1 MKRHYPS
8 SKWLLIL
15 AATLMV
21 GCGGE
26 SGEGESESALP
37 AMDNTAEVEADY
49 AAEPEFYRFRSLDDL
64 PDDLVWENGSDLAEI
79 GSPDAQKGGTQY
91 IALPDFP
98 RTLRTAGPDSNGS
111 FRPYILDDVVTLI
124 AHLHPDERKYYPALA
139 ESWALDPSTS
149 TVYVK
154 LDPAAQWSDGVP
166 VTTDDFFFMF
176 WFYKSEYIRAPW
188 YNNWYGTQYTNITRY
203 DDRTFSITT
212 ASLKPDYS
220 ARVLELH
227 PRPRHHFKELGEDYI
242 ERYQWRFTPTT
253 GAYVLRDGDLKKG
266 RSIVLSRDEN
276 WWAKDKKH
284 FRYRFNPDRVQ
295 FNIIRD
301 TPKRFEA
308 FKRGDIDQFGLALS
322 EYWYE
327 KLPNSDPDVQAGY
340 IAKSAFYNEYPRP
353 PYGLWM
359 NTSEPLLDDLNI
371 RLGIQHA
378 SNWQLVIDQYFRG
391 DAERLRT
398 ANEGFAEFNDP
409 TIEPREFD
417 IEKAQSYFAA
427 AGFSERGPDGILV
440 NAEGQKLAFT
450 LSTGYENLADVMT
463 ILKQEA
469 EKAGLELRIEVLDGT
484 TGWKKVQE
492 KKHEIHLVAFG
503 RFLEMYPRY
512 WEHYHSDNAYDD
524 AFLDDGSINPD
535 RELKTQTNN
544 LEAFADFEM
553 DGLIDQYRKSNN
565 KQEMIELSHR
575 ILNLHNDH
583 ASYSPGW
590 YQPTLRLGHWR
601 WMRYPD
607 YFNHK
612 YISGTGE
619 LWVHWIDTE
628 LKKEVMDARKSGK
641 TFPPMIEVYDQ
652 WKP

>member
-1 MKRHYPS
+1 MTRLLRSTP
-8 SKWLLIL
+8 WLLMSLTLLLTACGGDSSEGDSTDL
-15 AATLMV
+15 AADV
-21 GCGGE
+21 
-26 SGEGESESALP
+26 
-37 AMDNTAEVEADY
+37 DNSAEVEAAY
-49 AAEPEFYRFRSLDDL
+49 AAEPDFYRFASMQDL
-64 PDDLVWENGSDLAEI
+64 PENLVWENGAHLPEI
-79 GSPDAQKGGTQY
+79 GSPEAQKGGTQY
-91 IALPDFP
+91 VALPDFP

-111 FRPYILDDVVTLI
+111 FRPFILDDVVMLV
-124 AHLHPDERKYYPALA
+124 AQLHPDEREYYPALA
-139 ESWALDPSTS
+139 ESWALDPDTS

-154 LDPAAQWSDGVP
+154 IDPLATWSDGKP

-176 WFYKSEYIRAPW
+176 YFYKSEYIRAPW
-188 YNNWYGTQYTNITRY
+188 YNNWYSSQYTNITRY
-203 DDRTFSITT
+203 DDRTFSITGVT
-212 ASLKPDYS
+212 AKPDYA

-227 PRPRHHFKELGEDYI
+227 PMPRHHFKALGEDYVD
-242 ERYQWRFTPTT
+242 RYQWTFTPTT

-266 RSIVLSRDEN
+266 RSIVLTRDNN

-301 TPKRFEA
+301 TAKTFEA

-327 KLPNSDPDVQAGY
+327 KLPDSDPDVQAGY
-340 IAKSAFYNEYPRP
+340 IAKSVFYNEYPRP

-359 NTSEPLLDDLNI
+359 NSSQPLLDDLNI

-378 SNWQLVIDQYFRG
+378 SNWQLVIDKYFRG
-391 DAERLRT
+391 DAARLNT
-398 ANEGFAEFNDP
+398 ANEGFSEFNDP
-409 TIEPREFD
+409 TIKAREFD
-417 IEKAQSYFAA
+417 IEKAQDYFAA
-427 AGFSERGPDGILV
+427 AGFTERGPDGILV

-469 EKAGLELRIEVLDGT
+469 EKTGLELRIEVLDST

-492 KKHEIHLVAFG
+492 KQHEIHLVAFG
-503 RFLEMYPRY
+503 RFLEMYPRF

-524 AFLDDGSINPD
+524 AFLEDGSVNPQ
-535 RELKTQTNN
+535 RQLKTQTNN
-544 LEAFADFEM
+544 LEAFAVYEM
-553 DGLIDQYRKSNN
+553 DGLIDQYRESQN
-565 KQEMIELSHR
+565 KDEMIELSHK
-575 ILNLHNDH
+575 ILNLHHDY
-583 ASYSPGW
+583 ASFSPGW
-590 YQPTLRLGHWR
+590 YQPSLRLGHWR

-612 YISGTGE
+612 YISATGD
-619 LWVHWIDTE
+619 LWLHWIDTD
-628 LKKEVMDARKSGK
+628 LKKEVLEARKSGK
-641 TFPPMIEVYDQ
+641 TFPPMINVYDQ